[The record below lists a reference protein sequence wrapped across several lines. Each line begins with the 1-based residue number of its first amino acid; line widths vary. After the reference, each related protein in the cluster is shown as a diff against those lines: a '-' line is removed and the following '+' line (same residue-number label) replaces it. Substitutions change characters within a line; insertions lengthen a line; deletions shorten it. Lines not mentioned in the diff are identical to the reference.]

1 MRSWTTPQEAADWL
15 RSCTAERAAGVS
27 PGRVPVLQTD
37 SRALQGGDVFLA
49 YAGRTVDAR
58 GFVAQALK
66 NGASACL
73 VDLQGEDPKAQARV
87 EAIFSGLSPTDA
99 QALAEDPRVAFMPH
113 LKASRGWVAAHYAGL
128 PSKQIKVLAVTGTNG
143 KTTCT
148 WWLAQALERLGERC
162 AVAGT
167 LGFGALVRNASERGQ
182 SFGHQ
187 LQPLLAESGSSFKSQ
202 SQLTTMEAPQLQQAM
217 RQAVNAGFSHLALEA
232 SSIGLK
238 EGRLTG
244 TQIEVAVLTNLTQD
258 HLDYHG
264 DMQSYWQAKK
274 SLFTQMQPKAVV
286 INLDDAHGLALYL
299 ELVLAP
305 QNPPVQPSQPHRPHQ
320 SHQSH
325 QFQPTII
332 AYTTDEALLP
342 DVLQTLTAR
351 GLEVATAEKLMQ
363 EVVCAHQLQPVG
375 PLGAWGVELAWRGEH
390 AGFELHVLGRYN
402 VSNAL
407 AVISTLLALG
417 VPWAD
422 ALAGC
427 EGLQAVNGRMQR
439 LGLEGTPNVVID
451 YAHTPDALTQVL
463 SSLQEITRPQGAKL
477 WCVMG
482 CGGDRDRSKRA
493 LMGQA
498 AQRWADQVVLTSD
511 NPRSENPESIMDDI
525 ERGMSGAAVERQID
539 RRRAIEWAVS
549 SAALQDWVL
558 VAGKGHETTQ
568 EVAGVR
574 LAFSD
579 ADVVSQVLVQER
591 AHRQAARGGLHA

>member
-1 MRSWTTPQEAADWL
+1 
-15 RSCTAERAAGVS
+15 
-27 PGRVPVLQTD
+27 
-37 SRALQGGDVFLA
+37 
-49 YAGRTVDAR
+49 
-58 GFVAQALK
+58 
-66 NGASACL
+66 
-73 VDLQGEDPKAQARV
+73 
-87 EAIFSGLSPTDA
+87 
-99 QALAEDPRVAFMPH
+99 
-113 LKASRGWVAAHYAGL
+113 
-128 PSKQIKVLAVTGTNG
+128 
-143 KTTCT
+143 
-148 WWLAQALERLGERC
+148 
-162 AVAGT
+162 
-167 LGFGALVRNASERGQ
+167 
-182 SFGHQ
+182 
-187 LQPLLAESGSSFKSQ
+187 
-202 SQLTTMEAPQLQQAM
+202 MEAPHLQQAM
-217 RQAVNAGFSHLALEA
+217 RQAVKAGFTHLALEA

-274 SLFTQMQPKAVV
+274 ILFTQMQPKAVV

-299 ELVLAP
+299 ELVLAS
-305 QNPPVQPSQPHRPHQ
+305 QNPPLQPSQPHP
-320 SHQSH
+320 SHPSH
-325 QFQPTII
+325 PTIV
-332 AYTTDEALLP
+332 AYTADEALLP
-342 DVLQTLTAR
+342 AVLQALTAR
-351 GLEVATAEKLMQ
+351 GLHVATAEKLMQ
-363 EVVCAHQLQPVG
+363 EVVCAQRMEPVG
-375 PLGAWGVELAWRGEH
+375 TLGAWGFELAWRGEH
-390 AGFELHVLGRYN
+390 TGFELHVLGRYN

-511 NPRSENPESIMDDI
+511 NPRSENPASIMDDI

-579 ADVVSQVLVQER
+579 ADVVAQVLVQER

>member
-1 MRSWTTPQEAADWL
+1 MRSWTTPQDAADWL
-15 RSCTAERAAGVS
+15 RAGSTDRAAGVN
-27 PGRVPVLQTD
+27 PGRTPVLQTD

-49 YAGRTVDAR
+49 YAGHTVDAR
-58 GFVAQALK
+58 GLVAQALRD
-66 NGASACL
+66 GASACL
-73 VDLQGEDPKAQARV
+73 VDLQGEDPMNAACV
-87 EAIFSGLSPTDA
+87 ERIFLGLSPKDA

-113 LKASRGWVAAHYAGL
+113 LKASRGLVAAHYAGL
-128 PSKQIKVLAVTGTNG
+128 PSTQIKVLAVTGTNG

-167 LGFGALVRNASERGQ
+167 LGFGALARNANDSGA
-182 SFGHQ
+182 SLGHQ
-187 LQPLLAESGSSFKSQ
+187 LQPLTSESAPLPKSQ
-202 SQLTTMEAPQLQQAM
+202 SQLTTMEAHELQQAM
-217 RQAVNAGFSHLALEA
+217 RLAVNAGFTHLALEA

-264 DMQSYWQAKK
+264 DMVSYWQAKK
-274 SLFTQMQPKAVV
+274 ILFTQMQPKAVV

-299 ELVLAP
+299 EWVLALQSP
-305 QNPPVQPSQPHRPHQ
+305 LDQPNQLNQLNQPKQPY
-320 SHQSH
+320 
-325 QFQPTII
+325 PTIV
-332 AYTTDEALLP
+332 AYTSDAALLP
-342 DVLQTLTAR
+342 AVSQALTQR
-351 GLEVATAEKLMQ
+351 GLQVATAEKLLQ
-363 EVVCAHQLQPVG
+363 EVVCAHHIEHVG
-375 PLGAWGVELAWRGEH
+375 KLGAWGFELAWRGER
-390 AGFELHVLGRYN
+390 ASFELHVLGRYN

-417 VPWAD
+417 VHWPD
-422 ALAGC
+422 ALAAC

-439 LGLEGTPNVVID
+439 LGLEGTPNVVVD

-463 SSLQEITRPQGAKL
+463 SSLKEITRPQGAKL

-511 NPRSENPESIMDDI
+511 NPRSENPVSIMDDI
-525 ERGMSGAAVERQID
+525 ERGMSGAAVERQPD

-579 ADVVSQVLVQER
+579 ADVVAQVLVQER
-591 AHRQAARGGLHA
+591 AHRQAARGGRHA